1 MLRFERRDVIASRGS
16 NPLGCANFL
25 LTRFHVSVWL
35 IHMELKITANYPK
48 NQVKDIVNLAYDF
61 VFAGTM
67 IKPPDY
73 FKVWVKNSEYAHAG
87 RFYGH
92 KISMRI
98 GRPNQFPCKY
108 SYPRLKTAPE
118 YTLNDWK
125 EGLFVLAV
133 HEFWH
138 YYQMKTSSPFSEIE
152 TERRVVMALE
162 KFRTIRHELKS
173 KWKTVD
179 EKQQVKDN
187 IRRQKQAEKET
198 PAYELQQLHAKIT
211 KVQRRIKLYQT
222 KMKKLLRRQKHL
234 QKKISN
240 PN

>member
-1 MLRFERRDVIASRGS
+1 
-16 NPLGCANFL
+16 
-25 LTRFHVSVWL
+25 
-35 IHMELKITANYPK
+35 MELKITANYPK
-48 NQVKDIVNLAYDF
+48 NQVKDVVNLAYDF

-67 IKPPDY
+67 VQPPDY

-98 GRPNQFPCKY
+98 GRPSQFPCKY

-125 EGLFVLAV
+125 EALFVLSV

-138 YYQMKTSSPFSEIE
+138 YYQMKTRSPYSEIE
-152 TERRVVMALE
+152 TEKRSVAALE
-162 KFRTIRHELKS
+162 KFRTIRHEFDA
-173 KWKTVD
+173 KWKTFS
-179 EKQQVKDN
+179 EKKQTKEITRQ
-187 IRRQKQAEKET
+187 QKQAEKET
-198 PAYELQQLHAKIT
+198 PAYELQQLGLRIVKA
-211 KVQRRIKLYQT
+211 QRRIKLYQT

-234 QKKISN
+234 QKKITHSTETTLVTI
-240 PN
+240 